1 MRSRPRFVLSSM
13 RWVLVLLTLASCA
26 PPSTAPA
33 EAAPVAVARAV
44 ELGPP
49 RAPSPITGGTLAVT
63 DDGALALAAEP
74 DRDTVWLVSLR
85 GALEVVGQVRLRP
98 GDQPTRIALDSTGL
112 AHVTLR
118 GAAAVASFDPRHP
131 ERALRRSV
139 CPAPTGIAVDEATLH
154 VACAGGELVT
164 LRPGAGSTTRRLRG
178 DLRDVGVDAAGL
190 WVSRF
195 RSAELVR
202 VSDLGA
208 VSRAVP
214 ERLGPVADRDR
225 LTFSARV
232 AWRTIPDAE
241 RGHWMLHQWHLAD
254 PMPVA
259 DLEAQRRYYGDGVVK
274 VGLTRFADGQ
284 AEPGHVF
291 DALSMAVD
299 AVALDPDR
307 IAVAA
312 AGRREVA
319 VLYPA
324 TGRHNG
330 FPSSVHGGGT
340 PVAVA
345 HHPDVGIVVQY
356 RDPARLGIFED
367 REPTEL
373 GERSV
378 ALGAATEPDPGHE
391 LFHESTVRGVACA
404 SCHPE
409 GADDG
414 HVWRLGEMARRT
426 QTLTGGVSD
435 TAPFHWAGDV
445 ESFDHLMS
453 VVFVERM
460 GGEAP
465 SDTQVRALEAW
476 IDSIEDPTPP
486 GVPDL
491 AAARRGRALFA
502 DPVVGCADCHR
513 GARGTDGR
521 SHDVGTGGAFQ
532 TPPLVG
538 LAQRAPL
545 FHDGCADSIE
555 ERFTQCHTPG
565 HGRVEHLDAR
575 AVADLVA
582 YLRAR

>member
-1 MRSRPRFVLSSM
+1 M

-345 HHPDVGIVVQY
+345 HHIMATQLRNSEKTPDLHDIG
-356 RDPARLGIFED
+356 
-367 REPTEL
+367 
-373 GERSV
+373 RS
-378 ALGAATEPDPGHE
+378 LPLIPY
-391 LFHESTVRGVACA
+391 
-404 SCHPE
+404 
-409 GADDG
+409 
-414 HVWRLGEMARRT
+414 
-426 QTLTGGVSD
+426 
-435 TAPFHWAGDV
+435 
-445 ESFDHLMS
+445 
-453 VVFVERM
+453 
-460 GGEAP
+460 P
-465 SDTQVRALEAW
+465 SIGTAW
-476 IDSIEDPTPP
+476 IDCRDSRRQWQRTVELLVSPTSP
-486 GVPDL
+486 
-491 AAARRGRALFA
+491 RGKFLTPRTCWDRLFCRH
-502 DPVVGCADCHR
+502 PWIVC
-513 GARGTDGR
+513 GAGFRLWVHPIAIWKPSVDM
-521 SHDVGTGGAFQ
+521 V
-532 TPPLVG
+532 
-538 LAQRAPL
+538 
-545 FHDGCADSIE
+545 
-555 ERFTQCHTPG
+555 
-565 HGRVEHLDAR
+565 
-575 AVADLVA
+575 
-582 YLRAR
+582 